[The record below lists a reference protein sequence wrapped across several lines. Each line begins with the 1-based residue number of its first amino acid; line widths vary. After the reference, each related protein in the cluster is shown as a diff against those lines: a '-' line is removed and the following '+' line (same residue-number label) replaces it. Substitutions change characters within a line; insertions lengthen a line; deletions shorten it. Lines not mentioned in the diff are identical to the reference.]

1 MSTDI
6 KPKELN
12 VMCLVLAMILAFIVF
27 VLFACSPSTTPT
39 TQPTEKRNVQYRWV
53 LINSEV
59 VMFRNGKIYRR
70 KPIDGFVRDSTTTFL
85 FNTTE

>member
-1 MSTDI
+1 MKLLYI
-6 KPKELN
+6 
-12 VMCLVLAMILAFIVF
+12 ILATLF
-27 VLFACSPSTTPT
+27 VSCGTTAPT

-70 KPIDGFVRDSTTTFL
+70 KPIDGFVRDSTTTL
-85 FNTTE
+85 IFNTTER